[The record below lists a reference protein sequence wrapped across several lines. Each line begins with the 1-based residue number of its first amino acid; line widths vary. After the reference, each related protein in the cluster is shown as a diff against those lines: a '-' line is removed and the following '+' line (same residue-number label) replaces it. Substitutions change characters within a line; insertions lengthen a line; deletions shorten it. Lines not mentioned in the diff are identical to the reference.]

1 MISCFQQYKNIVLFL
16 VKQNILYICTTKSEE
31 DRFNRLASVESVAQ
45 LVEHNTFNVGVPGS
59 SPGGVHRKAVSKEMA
74 FLSFG
79 LSGRSFG
86 RNVAPSHTI
95 FASQESGKSP
105 FVGIWRTVKS
115 RYLCNERKDIPL
127 CTGSG
132 NIRLPDRMSDLVCG
146 NYHILLIMSR
156 FGIALGFG
164 DHTVDEVCCQS
175 GVDTATFLAVV
186 NLLYDEG
193 TTTVD
198 CRNVSLEAFLR
209 YLHNSHD
216 YFLQYRLPDIRR
228 KLSEGCRLRPR
239 RDCGGDHPVLRRL
252 CGRGTQ
258 AHDVRGGRRFF
269 PYVRQLLTG
278 ECPRDTTSKPST
290 ASTIRSKPN

>member
-1 MISCFQQYKNIVLFL
+1 
-16 VKQNILYICTTKSEE
+16 
-31 DRFNRLASVESVAQ
+31 
-45 LVEHNTFNVGVPGS
+45 
-59 SPGGVHRKAVSKEMA
+59 MA
-74 FLSFG
+74 FFVVRPVRTFL
-79 LSGRSFG
+79 RSKRRLVPYDLRIAG
-86 RNVAPSHTI
+86 
-95 FASQESGKSP
+95 
-105 FVGIWRTVKS
+105 
-115 RYLCNERKDIPL
+115 ERKIPICGYL
-127 CTGSG
+127 AHGEKSLSLQRTKGYS
-132 NIRLPDRMSDLVCG
+132 IMHRLGKYTASDRMSDLVCG

-164 DHTVDEVCCQS
+164 DRTVDEVCCQS

-228 KLSEGCRLRPR
+228 KLSEA
-239 RDCGGDHPVLRRL
+239 VA
-252 CGRGTQ
+252 CGRDGI
-258 AHDVRGGRRFF
+258 AEAIIRFFDDYAAEVHKHMMYEEETVF

-278 ECPRDTTSKPST
+278 ECPAGYDIETFHRQHDQIEAKLTELKNILIKYYPASESCGKEMNGVLFDIFLCESELASHNDLENRLFIPAVAEVERKIRD
-290 ASTIRSKPN
+290 AR

>member
-1 MISCFQQYKNIVLFL
+1 MH
-16 VKQNILYICTTKSEE
+16 
-31 DRFNRLASVESVAQ
+31 RLGKYTAS
-45 LVEHNTFNVGVPGS
+45 
-59 SPGGVHRKAVSKEMA
+59 
-74 FLSFG
+74 
-79 LSGRSFG
+79 
-86 RNVAPSHTI
+86 
-95 FASQESGKSP
+95 
-105 FVGIWRTVKS
+105 
-115 RYLCNERKDIPL
+115 
-127 CTGSG
+127 
-132 NIRLPDRMSDLVCG
+132 DRMSDLVCG

-164 DHTVDEVCCQS
+164 DRTVDEVCCQS

-228 KLSEGCRLRPR
+228 KLSEAVACGC
-239 RDCGGDHPVLRRL
+239 DGI
-252 CGRGTQ
+252 
-258 AHDVRGGRRFF
+258 AEAIIRFFDDYAAEVHKHMMYEEETVF

-278 ECPRDTTSKPST
+278 ECPAGYDIETFHRQHDQIEAKLTELKNILIKYYPASESCGKEMNGVLFDIFLWPPITTLKTGCSFRLLRRWNVKSATHDEHFPENRPGRAVADSAQRYELCPST
-290 ASTIRSKPN
+290 VDDIRRAGRRDGGD

>member
-1 MISCFQQYKNIVLFL
+1 MH
-16 VKQNILYICTTKSEE
+16 
-31 DRFNRLASVESVAQ
+31 RLGKYTAS
-45 LVEHNTFNVGVPGS
+45 
-59 SPGGVHRKAVSKEMA
+59 
-74 FLSFG
+74 
-79 LSGRSFG
+79 
-86 RNVAPSHTI
+86 
-95 FASQESGKSP
+95 
-105 FVGIWRTVKS
+105 
-115 RYLCNERKDIPL
+115 
-127 CTGSG
+127 
-132 NIRLPDRMSDLVCG
+132 DRMSDLVCG

-164 DHTVDEVCCQS
+164 DRTVDEVCCQS

-228 KLSEGCRLRPR
+228 KLSEA
-239 RDCGGDHPVLRRL
+239 VA
-252 CGRGTQ
+252 CGRDGI
-258 AHDVRGGRRFF
+258 AEAIIRFFDDYAAAVHKHMMYEEETVF

-278 ECPRDTTSKPST
+278 ECPAGYDIETFHRQHDQIEAKLTELKNILIKYYPALESCGKEMNGVLFDIFLCESELASHNDLENRLFIPAVAEVERKIRD
-290 ASTIRSKPN
+290 AR

>member
-1 MISCFQQYKNIVLFL
+1 MH
-16 VKQNILYICTTKSEE
+16 
-31 DRFNRLASVESVAQ
+31 RLGKYTAS
-45 LVEHNTFNVGVPGS
+45 
-59 SPGGVHRKAVSKEMA
+59 
-74 FLSFG
+74 
-79 LSGRSFG
+79 
-86 RNVAPSHTI
+86 
-95 FASQESGKSP
+95 
-105 FVGIWRTVKS
+105 
-115 RYLCNERKDIPL
+115 
-127 CTGSG
+127 
-132 NIRLPDRMSDLVCG
+132 DRMSDLVCG

-164 DHTVDEVCCQS
+164 DRTVDEVCCQS

-228 KLSEGCRLRPR
+228 KLSEA
-239 RDCGGDHPVLRRL
+239 VA
-252 CGRGTQ
+252 CGRDGI
-258 AHDVRGGRRFF
+258 AEAIIRFFDDYAAEVHKHMMYEEETVF

-278 ECPRDTTSKPST
+278 ECP
-290 ASTIRSKPN
+290 AGIRHRNLPPPARSDRSQTDGTEKHTDQILSRFGELRQGDERRIVRHLSLRIRAGLP